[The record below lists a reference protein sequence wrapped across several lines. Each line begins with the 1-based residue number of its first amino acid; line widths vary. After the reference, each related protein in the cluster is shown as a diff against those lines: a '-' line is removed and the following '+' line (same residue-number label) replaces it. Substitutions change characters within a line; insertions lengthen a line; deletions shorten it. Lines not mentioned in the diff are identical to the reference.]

1 LNKNFP
7 DRRSIRLKNYDYS
20 QPGYYFITIC
30 CQHRLPLFGKIHNA
44 RMQLNH
50 AGEMINAIW
59 HKIPEIYAN
68 IKIDA
73 FVIMPDH
80 IHGIIQ
86 IVVVGADS
94 ISAPTTRAEI
104 DSAPTAEI
112 NSAPTLSTIVQM
124 FKRYT
129 TIEYIKMVKQ
139 NIVPPFNKRLWQRN
153 YWEHIIR
160 NETALNRI
168 RNYIYQN
175 VGADSISA
183 RDSANRAE
191 IDSAPTD
198 ERLLIL

>member
-1 LNKNFP
+1 
-7 DRRSIRLKNYDYS
+7 
-20 QPGYYFITIC
+20 
-30 CQHRLPLFGKIHNA
+30 
-44 RMQLNH
+44 MQLNH

-86 IVVVGADS
+86 IPVGADS
-94 ISAPTTRAEI
+94 ISAPTGSISTPTNRAEI

-112 NSAPTLSTIVQM
+112 DSAPTLPMIVQM

-153 YWEHIIR
+153 YWERIVR
-160 NETALNRI
+160 NETELDRI
-168 RNYIYQN
+168 RNYIHQN
-175 VGADSISA
+175 VAAADSISA
-183 RDSANRAE
+183 ATRAE
-191 IDSAPTD
+191 IDSAPTIKRAEID
-198 ERLLIL
+198 SAPTSK

>member
-1 LNKNFP
+1 
-7 DRRSIRLKNYDYS
+7 
-20 QPGYYFITIC
+20 
-30 CQHRLPLFGKIHNA
+30 
-44 RMQLNH
+44 MQLNH

-86 IVVVGADS
+86 IPVGADS
-94 ISAPTTRAEI
+94 ISAPTRAEI
-104 DSAPTAEI
+104 DSAPTL
-112 NSAPTLSTIVQM
+112 SAIVQM

-153 YWEHIIR
+153 YWERIVR
-160 NETALNRI
+160 NETELDRI
-168 RNYIYQN
+168 RNYIHQN
-175 VGADSISA
+175 VAADSISA
-183 RDSANRAE
+183 ATRAE
-191 IDSAPTD
+191 MDSAPTAEMD
-198 ERLLIL
+198 SLGIKP

>member
-1 LNKNFP
+1 
-7 DRRSIRLKNYDYS
+7 
-20 QPGYYFITIC
+20 
-30 CQHRLPLFGKIHNA
+30 
-44 RMQLNH
+44 MQLNH

-86 IVVVGADS
+86 IPVVGADS
-94 ISAPTTRAEI
+94 ISAPTRAEI
-104 DSAPTAEI
+104 DP
-112 NSAPTLSTIVQM
+112 APTLSAIVQM

>member
-1 LNKNFP
+1 
-7 DRRSIRLKNYDYS
+7 
-20 QPGYYFITIC
+20 
-30 CQHRLPLFGKIHNA
+30 
-44 RMQLNH
+44 MQLNH

-86 IVVVGADS
+86 IPVGADS
-94 ISAPTTRAEI
+94 ISAPTRAEI
-104 DSAPTAEI
+104 DSAPTL
-112 NSAPTLSTIVQM
+112 SAIVQM

-153 YWEHIIR
+153 YWESIVR
-160 NETALNRI
+160 NETELDRI
-168 RNYIYQN
+168 RNYIHQN
-175 VGADSISA
+175 VAADSISA
-183 RDSANRAE
+183 RDSATRAE
-191 IDSAPTD
+191 MESAPTTKD
-198 ERLLIL
+198 C